1 MIHLCLKFSI
11 MKRKT
16 SPDLITILL
25 YIYNFSLVIRRAQ
38 VSLLIN
44 RDASTLRRIIG
55 GWASYIRDHTMRVL
69 LFVFSSPLVL
79 KGNVLLFCPK
89 QYQKQ

>member
-44 RDASTLRRIIG
+44 RDASTEEN
-55 GWASYIRDHTMRVL
+55 HRVL
-69 LFVFSSPLVL
+69 GLLHQGSHNACSSFCVFLPLVL

-89 QYQKQ
+89 